1 MNHRN
6 IIRYD
11 LSFKNLSFV
20 DNCFIDINIIEN
32 LPNVFLRSI
41 REIMIMTN
49 LKLHT
54 FLKHAGCPRGEGGD
68 QISTIRGEGSKKFN
82 ILPDVLCEWPLTAY
96 QHGKMKWKRVAQ
108 AVSAFCL

>member
-11 LSFKNLSFV
+11 LSFKNVV

-41 REIMIMTN
+41 REIMMTN

-54 FLKHAGCPRGEGGD
+54 FLKHAGCLRGEGGD
-68 QISTIRGEGSKKFN
+68 QISTITEKGGGS
-82 ILPDVLCEWPLTAY
+82 
-96 QHGKMKWKRVAQ
+96 
-108 AVSAFCL
+108 